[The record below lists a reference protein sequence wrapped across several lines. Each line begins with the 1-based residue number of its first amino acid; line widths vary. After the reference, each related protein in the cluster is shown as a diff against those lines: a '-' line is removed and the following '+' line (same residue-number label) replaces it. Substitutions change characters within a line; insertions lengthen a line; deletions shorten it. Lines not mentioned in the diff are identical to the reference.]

1 MGDGFSGSGEDG
13 EYFEDLSDL
22 QYRVVADAERRDGEL
37 LACFFAADQEL
48 DERADSGGIEPFE
61 FFEVEDK
68 DLLGL
73 FAQGLIEAGDRL
85 ERKTADQRDR
95 FQARA

>member
-1 MGDGFSGSGEDG
+1 MTSGRGRLQSP
-13 EYFEDLSDL
+13 DLRTGCS
-22 QYRVVADAERRDGEL
+22 RSTTERIL
-37 LACFFAADQEL
+37 H
-48 DERADSGGIEPFE
+48 DSGGIEPFE